1 MKPISEKINKKLEIS
16 EELRYLGT
24 SFKEKTSDNIDEEID
39 EVYIEKNRP
48 FKKYLSYE
56 NQNELVA
63 Y

>member
-1 MKPISEKINKKLEIS
+1 LEIS

-24 SFKEKTSDNIDEEID
+24 SFKEKTTDNIDEEID

-48 FKKYLSYE
+48 FKKYISYD

>member
-39 EVYIEKNRP
+39 EEDIEGSKPLTMEEFR
-48 FKKYLSYE
+48 
-56 NQNELVA
+56 
-63 Y
+63 